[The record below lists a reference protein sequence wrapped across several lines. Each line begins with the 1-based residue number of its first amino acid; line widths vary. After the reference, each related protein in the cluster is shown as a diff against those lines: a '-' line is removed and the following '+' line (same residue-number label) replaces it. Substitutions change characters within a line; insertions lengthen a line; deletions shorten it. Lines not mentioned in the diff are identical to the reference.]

1 MNAVSIIGLCFSGFV
16 LLCSVL
22 TIIFTSRRNLKRDTQ
37 EDTEKMSE
45 LSVGIMK
52 ANIKLEQI
60 CSTTTQTQSD
70 VRQMSEVISKHS
82 ERILSLEKDVE
93 LLKRRLEV

>member
-93 LLKRRLEV
+93 LLKRHLEV

>member
-1 MNAVSIIGLCFSGFV
+1 MSAVSIIGLCFSGFV

-22 TIIFTSRRNLKRDTQ
+22 TVIFTSRRNLKRDTQ
-37 EDTEKMSE
+37 EDTDKMSE

-70 VRQMSEVISKHS
+70 VRQMSEVISKHG

-93 LLKRRLEV
+93 LIKRQLEV

>member
-93 LLKRRLEV
+93 LLKKKLEV

>member
-1 MNAVSIIGLCFSGFV
+1 MNAVSIIGLIFSGFV
-16 LLCSVL
+16 LLCSVI
-22 TIIFTSRRNLKRDTQ
+22 TIIFTNRRNLKKDTQ

-70 VRQMSEVISKHS
+70 VRQMSEVISKHG

-93 LLKRRLEV
+93 LLKRKLEV

>member
-1 MNAVSIIGLCFSGFV
+1 MSAVSIIGLCFSGFV

-22 TIIFTSRRNLKRDTQ
+22 TVIFTSRRNLKRDTQ

-60 CSTTTQTQSD
+60 CSTTSQTQSD
-70 VRQMSEVISKHS
+70 VKNMADVISKHS
-82 ERILSLEKDVE
+82 ERIVALEKDVE
-93 LLKRRLEV
+93 LIKRQLEV

>member
-1 MNAVSIIGLCFSGFV
+1 MSAASIIGLCFSGFV

-22 TIIFTSRRNLKRDTQ
+22 TVIFTNRRNLKKDTQ

-70 VRQMSEVISKHS
+70 VRQMSEVISKHG

-93 LLKRRLEV
+93 LLKRKLEV

>member
-22 TIIFTSRRNLKRDTQ
+22 TVIFTSRRNLKRDTQ

-60 CSTTTQTQSD
+60 CSTTSQTQTD
-70 VRQMSEVISKHS
+70 VRQMSEVLSKHS

-93 LLKRRLEV
+93 LLKKKLEV

>member
-22 TIIFTSRRNLKRDTQ
+22 TVIFTSRRNLKRDTQ

>member
-22 TIIFTSRRNLKRDTQ
+22 TVIFTSRRNLKRDTQ

-70 VRQMSEVISKHS
+70 VRQMSEVISKHG

-93 LLKRRLEV
+93 LLKKKLEV

>member
-1 MNAVSIIGLCFSGFV
+1 MNVVSIIGLCFSGFV
-16 LLCSVL
+16 LLCSVITL
-22 TIIFTSRRNLKRDTQ
+22 VITTKRNIKKDTM

-60 CSTTTQTQSD
+60 CSTTTQTQAD
-70 VRQMSEVISKHS
+70 VKQMSDTISRHG

-93 LLKRRLEV
+93 QLKKHVEV

>member
-70 VRQMSEVISKHS
+70 VRQMSEVISKHA

>member
-1 MNAVSIIGLCFSGFV
+1 MNAVNIIGLCFSGFV

-22 TIIFTSRRNLKRDTQ
+22 TVIFTSRRNLKKDTQ

-45 LSVGIMK
+45 LTVGIMK

-70 VRQMSEVISKHS
+70 VRQMSEVISKHA

>member
-45 LSVGIMK
+45 LTVGIMK

-70 VRQMSEVISKHS
+70 VRQMSEVISKHG

-93 LLKRRLEV
+93 LLKKKLEV